1 MGGGCDIS
9 GHRSAG
15 KLFALWGQRGVLMDD
30 TEKGS
35 RRSFIAAATAAAGGL
50 LLAGCAGGTDVDDL
64 SAASGREKA

>member
-1 MGGGCDIS
+1 
-9 GHRSAG
+9 
-15 KLFALWGQRGVLMDD
+15 MDD